1 MINLCGEIEKKNIE
15 RMNIKLFG
23 ITRDIVGES
32 QLIVPEKE
40 EIGTVGELKSW
51 LFNQYPAMGQL
62 NALAIAVDH
71 AYAEDHTVLKK
82 GQEVA
87 LIPPV
92 SGG

>member
-1 MINLCGEIEKKNIE
+1 
-15 RMNIKLFG
+15 MNIKLFG
-23 ITRDIVGES
+23 ITREIVGKSE
-32 QLIVPEKE
+32 LVVPEIEK
-40 EIGTVGELKSW
+40 IRTVGELKNW
-51 LFNQYPAMGQL
+51 LFKQYPDMEQL

-71 AYAEDHTVLKK
+71 AYAEDQSSLGA